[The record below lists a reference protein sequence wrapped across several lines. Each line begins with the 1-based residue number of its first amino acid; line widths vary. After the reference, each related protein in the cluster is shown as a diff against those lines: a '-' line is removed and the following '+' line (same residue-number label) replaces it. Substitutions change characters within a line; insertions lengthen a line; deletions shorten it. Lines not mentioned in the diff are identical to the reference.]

1 MNVII
6 APSLLS
12 ADLANSGYVCREL
25 EEASL
30 KWLHLDIMDGAFVPN
45 ITFGAPFLA
54 CLRQSSRLF
63 FDGHLMIEEPGRY
76 LDAFAKAGA
85 DLLVIHLETSR
96 HPQLL
101 LEKIH
106 DLGIR
111 AGVAL
116 NPGTSFKLL
125 RWLLPWI
132 DLILVMGV
140 NPGFSGQKFI
150 SQTLAKIRALRSWL
164 NEEGWPD
171 IAIEMDGGASAANAL
186 ELAEAG
192 ANVLVSGSAFF
203 RERDYKISLGYFSEA
218 LQGFATPQACAIHK
232 NLLAWK
238 IHAGGILS

>member
-12 ADLANSGYVCREL
+12 ADLAKSASVCQEL
-25 EEASL
+25 EQASL
-30 KWLHLDIMDGAFVPN
+30 KWVHLDIMDGAFVPN

-54 CLRQSSRLF
+54 SLRQTSRLF
-63 FDGHLMIEEPGRY
+63 FDTHLMIEEPGRY
-76 LDAFAKAGA
+76 LDAFAKAGS
-85 DLLVIHLETSR
+85 DLIVIHLEATR
-96 HPQLL
+96 HPQLV
-101 LEKIH
+101 LEKIR
-106 DLGIR
+106 DLGLKS
-111 AGVAL
+111 GVAI

-125 RWLLPWI
+125 RWLLPWL

-150 SQTLAKIRALRSWL
+150 PQTLAKIKSLREWL
-164 NEEGWPD
+164 NEEDWPD
-171 IAIEMDGGASAANAL
+171 IAIEMDGGASAGNAL

-203 RERDYKISLGYFSEA
+203 RERDCGRALGYFSEA
-218 LQGFATPQACAIHK
+218 LKGFAAPRACAIHK

-238 IHAGGILS
+238 IHSNSIFS

>member
-12 ADLANSGYVCREL
+12 ADLAKSADVCMGL
-25 EEASL
+25 EKAAV

-54 CLRQSSRLF
+54 CLRKSAGLF
-63 FDGHLMIEEPGRY
+63 FDVHLMIEEPGRY
-76 LDAFAKAGA
+76 LDAFADAGS
-85 DLLVIHLETSR
+85 DLLVFHLETTR

-101 LEKIH
+101 LEKIRSK
-106 DLGIR
+106 GIR

-116 NPGTSFKLL
+116 NPGTDFTLL

-150 SQTLAKIRALRSWL
+150 PSTLGKLVALRAWL

-186 ELAEAG
+186 ELAGAG

-203 RERDYKISLGYFSEA
+203 KERDYGTAMGKFTDA
-218 LQGFATPQACAIHK
+218 LSRFASPQAREIHK

-238 IHAGGILS
+238 IHY